1 MSNEAYRVFVLFW
14 VCFIRWRTIWSLKI
28 WWIPRL
34 ITIHDLHTNSIHS
47 QMAHFR
53 PWRIEKLVLEI
64 CLVGHF
70 FYPGTNDLEID
81 LFFLKVF
88 CSIMPL
94 FLRCCQLNKTVLK
107 PFPEADGIVKSK
119 KSYKRKIKLFY
130 YEGIKA

>member
-1 MSNEAYRVFVLFW
+1 MLVYVTCIWQINTKGFFCFVLFFVFW
-14 VCFIRWRTIWSLKI
+14 LGSFIGWRTIWSLKI

-53 PWRIEKLVLEI
+53 PWRIEKLVIEI

-81 LFFLKVF
+81 LFLQ
-88 CSIMPL
+88 SIL
-94 FLRCCQLNKTVLK
+94 LYNAT
-107 PFPEADGIVKSK
+107 FPEVLSIEQNGSQTFPRSWWYCK
-119 KSYKRKIKLFY
+119 K
-130 YEGIKA
+130 